1 MRNRRA
7 SIVVTAAAALM
18 LVPVLA
24 DHSFAQGAGAVPQ
37 GQGGGAP
44 GAQGAPQGNRGGA
57 AGGQGA
63 AQGNRGGGAGAQ
75 GGRGGGGRGANA
87 APVRPTPRWPDGSV
101 NWGPP
106 VGETGL
112 WNVAGGT
119 FARPDGSTLGPN
131 DPQKPMLSEIP
142 FQPWTRAV
150 YDYRQENQLEPYT
163 RCKPSGGFRQV
174 ATAYGTQF
182 VNFPEL
188 KQFVIFQTGG
198 SHSFR
203 TIYMDGR
210 DHPKDLAPS
219 YYGHSIGKFEGDT
232 LVVDTVGYNE
242 RMWVSN
248 LEGMPHSE
256 KLHTIE
262 RFTRTDFNTIKY
274 EMTIDDPGAYTA
286 TWKTNWD
293 IRFTPGSESF
303 EFVCQDGNQ
312 AFDLMVGSL
321 GEVDRSSPFVP

>member
-1 MRNRRA
+1 MFILTCA
-7 SIVVTAAAALM
+7 VALM
-18 LVPVLA
+18 LSPAIA
-24 DHSFAQGAGAVPQ
+24 DQAFAQGAGAVPA
-37 GQGGGAP
+37 GQGGGP
-44 GAQGAPQGNRGGA
+44 PA
-57 AGGQGA
+57 AGG
-63 AQGNRGGGAGAQ
+63 QGNRGGGQGQGRGAGGAGGQ
-75 GGRGGGGRGANA
+75 GGGAAAGQGRGGGGGRGGGNA
-87 APVRPTPRWPDGSV
+87 APARPTPRWPDGTV

-142 FQPWTRAV
+142 FQPWTRAI

-182 VNFPEL
+182 VHFPEL
-188 KQFVIFQTGG
+188 KQFIIFQTGG
-198 SHSFR
+198 SHSYR
-203 TIYMDGR
+203 TIYLDGR
-210 DHPKDLAPS
+210 QHPANLAPS
-219 YYGHSIGKFEGDT
+219 YYGHSIGHFEGDT

-293 IRFTPGSESF
+293 IRFSPGSESF

-312 AFDLMVGSL
+312 AFDLMVGSM
-321 GEVDRSSPFVP
+321 ESVDRSSPFVP

>member
-1 MRNRRA
+1 VRTRRI
-7 SIVVTAAAALM
+7 SIVAFAAAL
-18 LVPVLA
+18 LLAPVLA
-24 DHSFAQGAGAVPQ
+24 HQTFAQGAGAVPQ
-37 GQGGGAP
+37 GQGGGA
-44 GAQGAPQGNRGGA
+44 QGAP
-57 AGGQGA
+57 
-63 AQGNRGGGAGAQ
+63 QGNRGGGAGAQ
-75 GGRGGGGRGANA
+75 GGTQGRAGGAGAQGGRGGGRGTA
-87 APVRPTPRWPDGSV
+87 APPARPTPRWPDGTV

-119 FARPDGSTLGPN
+119 FARPDGPANPN
-131 DPQKPMLSEIP
+131 DPQKPTLAEIP
-142 FQPWTRAV
+142 FQPWTRAI

-188 KQFVIFQTGG
+188 KQFIIFQTGG

-210 DHPKDLAPS
+210 QHPKDLAPS
-219 YYGHSIGKFEGDT
+219 YYGHSIGHFEGDT

>member
-1 MRNRRA
+1 MFLPA
-7 SIVVTAAAALM
+7 
-18 LVPVLA
+18 LA
-24 DHSFAQGAGAVPQ
+24 DDSFAQGAGARGRGGAQ
-37 GQGGGAP
+37 GRAAGAGGQGGG
-44 GAQGAPQGNRGGA
+44 Q
-57 AGGQGA
+57 A
-63 AQGNRGGGAGAQ
+63 AQGNRGGRA
-75 GGRGGGGRGANA
+75 GGRGGANA
-87 APVRPTPRWPDGSV
+87 APPARPTPRWPDGTV

-119 FARPDGSTLGPN
+119 FARRDGPVDPN
-131 DPQKPMLSEIP
+131 AAPKPTLSEIP
-142 FQPWTRAV
+142 FQPWTRAI

-163 RCKPSGGFRQV
+163 RCKPSGAFRQV

-188 KQFVIFQTGG
+188 KQFIIFQTGG

-210 DHPKDLAPS
+210 EHPKDLAPS
-219 YYGHSIGKFEGDT
+219 YYGHSIGHFEGDT

-242 RMWVSN
+242 RMWISN

-262 RFTRTDFNTIKY
+262 RFTRTDMNNMRY
-274 EMTIDDPGAYTA
+274 ELIIDDPGAYTA
-286 TWKTNWD
+286 TWKTAFD
-293 IRFTPGSESF
+293 VRFTSGSESF
-303 EFVCQDGNQ
+303 EFICQDGNQ
-312 AFDLMVGSL
+312 AFDLMVGSM
-321 GEVDRSSPFVP
+321 ESVDRSSPFVP

>member
-1 MRNRRA
+1 MA
-7 SIVVTAAAALM
+7 FSAALM
-18 LVPVLA
+18 LWPALA
-24 DHSFAQGAGAVPQ
+24 DRAFAQGAEAVPQ
-37 GQGGGAP
+37 GQGGG
-44 GAQGAPQGNRGGA
+44 GQGRAAGQGNRGRGA
-57 AGGQGA
+57 GAPGG
-63 AQGNRGGGAGAQ
+63 AQGQGGGAAAQ
-75 GGRGGGGRGANA
+75 GRGGGRGNA
-87 APVRPTPRWPDGSV
+87 APARPTPRWPDGTV
-101 NWGPP
+101 NWGAPI
-106 VGETGL
+106 GETGL

-119 FARPDGSTLGPN
+119 LARPDGSTLGPN
-131 DPQKPMLSEIP
+131 DPPKPMLSEIP
-142 FQPWTRAV
+142 FQPWARAI

-163 RCKPSGGFRQV
+163 RCKPSGAFRQV

-188 KQFVIFQTGG
+188 KQFIIFQTGG

-210 DHPKDLAPS
+210 QHPKNLAPS
-219 YYGHSIGKFEGDT
+219 YYGDSIGHFEGDT

-242 RMWVSN
+242 RMWISN
-248 LEGMPHSE
+248 LEGIPHSE

-262 RFTRTDFNTIKY
+262 RFTRTDMNNMRY
-274 EMTIDDPGAYTA
+274 ELTIDDPGAYTA
-286 TWKTNWD
+286 TWKTAFD
-293 IRFTPGSESF
+293 VRFSPGESF

>member
-1 MRNRRA
+1 M
-7 SIVVTAAAALM
+7 LM
-18 LVPVLA
+18 PVLA
-24 DHSFAQGAGAVPQ
+24 DQSFAQGAGAGAGAQ
-37 GQGGGAP
+37 GAGGGAP
-44 GAQGAPQGNRGGA
+44 
-57 AGGQGA
+57 GA
-63 AQGNRGGGAGAQ
+63 AQGNRGGGAG
-75 GGRGGGGRGANA
+75 RGGGRGNA
-87 APVRPTPRWPDGSV
+87 APPARPTPRWPDGTV

-119 FARPDGSTLGPN
+119 FARPDGPVNPN
-131 DPQKPMLSEIP
+131 YAPKPTLSEIP
-142 FQPWTRAV
+142 FQPWTRAI

-163 RCKPSGGFRQV
+163 RCKPSGAFRQV

-188 KQFVIFQTGG
+188 KQFIIFQTGG
-198 SHSFR
+198 SHSYR

-210 DHPKDLAPS
+210 QHPADLAPS
-219 YYGHSIGKFEGDT
+219 YYGHSIGRFEGDT

-262 RFTRTDFNTIKY
+262 RFTRTDMNNMRY
-274 EMTIDDPGAYTA
+274 ELTIDDPGAYTA
-286 TWKTNWD
+286 TWKTAFD
-293 IRFTPGSESF
+293 VRFTSGAESF